1 MKTTFKNRIALYYM
15 IATAIVVAVLYAVL
29 YFTVKG
35 TVYQNIDSTLSYE
48 ANKHTKEIKFV
59 GDTIYF
65 INKAE
70 WEEREHREAQVNPVF
85 IQILNDNGR
94 LMDKSPNL
102 KEQQL
107 PFYQS
112 RFGEH
117 FDTRLNNRAIRQVQL
132 PVRHNGATRGYIL
145 AAVSLEPAR
154 EILRDLNS
162 ILQISYPMVLI
173 GLFFISRFLAGRSI
187 IPVRRITDT
196 SRRIT
201 QNNLKERVPLPA
213 NEDELYDM
221 ADSINALLER
231 IENAMQR
238 ERQFTSDASHELRT
252 PLSSLRGTLEVLIR
266 KPRTQ
271 TEYEEKIRYSLT
283 EIDRMTGILEQL
295 LLLARF
301 YDTRKPNPE
310 DQVALIA
317 LIDEILSRQT
327 PAIEQK
333 KLKIKFDA
341 PAEDTIVP
349 RYYANLILDN
359 VINNAIKY
367 SDPQKEIHI
376 HIIKSGDNVICKVED
391 QGIGIK
397 QEDITHLFNPFFRSG
412 ALDHKHISGTGLGLS
427 IAQKAAEAINAEL
440 SVDSELQKGT
450 TVTIKFNRQ

>member
-15 IATAIVVAVLYAVL
+15 IATAIVVAVLYGVL

-35 TVYQNIDSTLSYE
+35 TVYQNLDSTLSYE

-59 GDTIYF
+59 GDSIYF

-85 IQILNDNGR
+85 IQVLNENGR

-107 PFYQS
+107 PFYKS
-112 RFGEH
+112 MFGEH
-117 FDTRLNNRAIRQVQL
+117 FDTKLNNRAIRQVQL
-132 PVRHNGATRGYIL
+132 PVRYNGATKGYIL

-154 EILRDLNS
+154 EILNDLNS
-162 ILQISYPMVLI
+162 ILQISYPIVLI

-201 QNNLKERVPLPA
+201 QNNLKERVPLPV
-213 NEDELYDM
+213 NKDELYDM
-221 ADSINALLER
+221 AGSINALLER
-231 IENAMQR
+231 IESALQR

-271 TEYEEKIRYSLT
+271 AEYEEKVKYSLT
-283 EIDRMTGILEQL
+283 EIDRMAGILEQL

-301 YDTRKPNPE
+301 NNNKPQPQ
-310 DQVALIA
+310 DHVALIA
-317 LIDEILSRQT
+317 LIDEILSRHT
-327 PAIEQK
+327 PDIEQK
-333 KLKIKFDA
+333 KLKIRFETQI
-341 PAEDTIVP
+341 EDFFVP

-359 VINNAIKY
+359 IINNAIKY
-367 SDPQKEIHI
+367 SDPRNEIHI
-376 HIIKSGDNVICKVED
+376 LIDKAGDNIICKIQD

-397 QEDITHLFNPFFRSG
+397 KEDIAHVFNPFFRSA

-450 TVTIKFNRQ
+450 AVTIKFNRP